1 MAATTRKGLKRKYV
15 EKVADNEK
23 VLDET
28 DSEMNSDIVEDV
40 EIITKKRRKQPKKL
54 NRRVTVSESS
64 DNSLDFTKR
73 DSPPQILKSN
83 TVESTSTPPSNLCQ
97 DDINSLKNYIN
108 ETIEQNCKPL
118 SVKLSQLTSMM
129 VDIKAT
135 LNELLGRSIDHK
147 STNNSCDVISDF
159 NEIWKLPCQTVEDFK
174 IFDEKIGKEI
184 DVRKKLAHK
193 FISIINK
200 RTTIVRNMSE
210 ILRYCLSREV
220 ALRCNAFV
228 FMLIDFDEIFSMC
241 ITTTKYI

>member
-64 DNSLDFTKR
+64 DSSLDFTKR

-159 NEIWKLPCQTVEDFK
+159 NEIWKLPCQTVEEFK

-184 DVRKKLAHK
+184 DVRTQ
-193 FISIINK
+193 I
-200 RTTIVRNMSE
+200 
-210 ILRYCLSREV
+210 Y
-220 ALRCNAFV
+220 
-228 FMLIDFDEIFSMC
+228 
-241 ITTTKYI
+241 